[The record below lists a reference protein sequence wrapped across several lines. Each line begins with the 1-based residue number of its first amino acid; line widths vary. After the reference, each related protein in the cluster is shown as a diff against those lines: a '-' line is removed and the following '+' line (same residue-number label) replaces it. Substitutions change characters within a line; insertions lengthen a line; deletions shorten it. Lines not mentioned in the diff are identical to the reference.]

1 MEKIC
6 KDNSTIKALIFP
18 DDSGVYVGKADVDKI
33 IAYQETGDMAFVT
46 WFAVSGS
53 GKIIS
58 RVNAAHVEMVVYE

>member
-6 KDNSTIKALIFP
+6 EDNSTIKTLIFP
-18 DDSGVYVGKADVDKI
+18 DDSGVYVGQGNVDEI

-46 WFAVSGS
+46 WFAVSGG